1 MQSQFDF
8 VSVSKKPNIHFG
20 GRSISYVIK
29 LENGQTKTLG
39 VILATEEPLTFE
51 AHVAEEIEIISGSC
65 CVSIDHQEQQTYN
78 TGDSFHVPAN
88 SQFKIITDDVLDY
101 VCHFHDDA

>member
-1 MQSQFDF
+1 MQQQFDF
-8 VSVSKKPNIHFG
+8 VSVSKKPSVHFG

-29 LENGQTKTLG
+29 LEDGQTKTLG
-39 VILATEEPLTFE
+39 VILATEQPLTFE
-51 AHVAEEIEIISGSC
+51 AHIAEEIEIISGNC
-65 CVSIDHQEQQTYN
+65 RVSIDNQAEETYT

-101 VCHFHDDA
+101 VCHFHHE